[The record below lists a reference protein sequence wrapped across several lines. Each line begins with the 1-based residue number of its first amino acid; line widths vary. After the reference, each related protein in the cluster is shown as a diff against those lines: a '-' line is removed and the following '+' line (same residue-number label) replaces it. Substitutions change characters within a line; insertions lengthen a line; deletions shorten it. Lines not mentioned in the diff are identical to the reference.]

1 MYDLRGTRYDD
12 GRQSLP
18 MYDVRGTMYDLESE
32 RALRGE
38 AVCLAFYTLR
48 NGLNEE
54 GEDFMGARVV

>member
-1 MYDLRGTRYDD
+1 
-12 GRQSLP
+12 